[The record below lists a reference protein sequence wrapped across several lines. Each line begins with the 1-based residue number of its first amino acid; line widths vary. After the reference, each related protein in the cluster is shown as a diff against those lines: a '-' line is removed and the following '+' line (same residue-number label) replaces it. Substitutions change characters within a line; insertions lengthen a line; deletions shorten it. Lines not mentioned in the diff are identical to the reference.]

1 MDIPKKEIVGLFVR
15 FDFMFFPMRVHS
27 GEGAIERDGHCWKGV
42 GDVLRSNS
50 CSTPTSMT
58 VGSYNR
64 GYTAASLPMDNGE
77 MEELLTKD
85 YFTGRKMEWML
96 CSLREDGRVIK

>member
-27 GEGAIERDGHCWKGV
+27 GEGAIEWDGHCWKGV